1 MFYRGDNMSVFLQRF
16 IQDKKYFLIVITTTI
31 IMGFLF
37 GFYQYKHTQPMIQQF
52 FHSFFY
58 FNIENWNNS
67 GFTNYWCF
75 DKDIALKKHSG
86 VTGYTQ
92 TEIKSNNFT
101 GTIYRK
107 ANADRHLVSAVIT
120 DKNDSSNRKIVL
132 TFTST
137 SPGL

>member
-58 FNIENWNNS
+58 FNIEN
-67 GFTNYWCF
+67 
-75 DKDIALKKHSG
+75 
-86 VTGYTQ
+86 
-92 TEIKSNNFT
+92 
-101 GTIYRK
+101 
-107 ANADRHLVSAVIT
+107 
-120 DKNDSSNRKIVL
+120 
-132 TFTST
+132 
-137 SPGL
+137 